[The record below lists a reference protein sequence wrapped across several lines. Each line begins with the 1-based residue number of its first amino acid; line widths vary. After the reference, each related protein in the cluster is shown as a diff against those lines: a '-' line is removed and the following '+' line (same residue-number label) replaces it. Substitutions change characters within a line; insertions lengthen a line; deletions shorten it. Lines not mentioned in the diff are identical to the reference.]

1 MHGNVSIYNTCIRK
15 MHPFLIQKQSF
26 LPYLIRLWN
35 SAKKISINSLRKN
48 IIVEIAIPSSYC
60 TIGKRFTNIIHWK
73 LKHNIVYFITIFTNV
88 IFQILNIVY
97 VDITHNISSL
107 HVKIIL
113 KLEKIFYKKFLCMA
127 WRKNIYISLQR
138 QDCNSAQYQIY
149 LIFVRDCLIHIWF
162 TSNCS
167 YNPFDLIN
175 KIC

>member
-35 SAKKISINSLRKN
+35 SAKKNLN
-48 IIVEIAIPSSYC
+48 Q
-60 TIGKRFTNIIHWK
+60 
-73 LKHNIVYFITIFTNV
+73 FITQKYNSRNSNPIVLLYHWETFHKYYSLKAKA
-88 IFQILNIVY
+88 QYCILHYDLYKRNISDY
-97 VDITHNISSL
+97 VDITQTHNISSL

-113 KLEKIFYKKFLCMA
+113 KLEKIFYKNFLCMA

-162 TSNCS
+162 TNNCS

>member
-1 MHGNVSIYNTCIRK
+1 M
-15 MHPFLIQKQSF
+15 
-26 LPYLIRLWN
+26 
-35 SAKKISINSLRKN
+35 
-48 IIVEIAIPSSYC
+48 IVEIAIPSSYLPLANVSQILFTQSWS
-60 TIGKRFTNIIHWK
+60 TILYTSLRS
-73 LKHNIVYFITIFTNV
+73 LQ

-107 HVKIIL
+107 HVKVIL
-113 KLEKIFYKKFLCMA
+113 KLEKIFYKNFLCMA